1 VGTEPTSLKHSVYE
15 VWNSQ
20 EMEYLGALFASA
32 LEGNELILMTGPLGA
47 GKSTFTKGIGAA
59 LSIQETILSPTF
71 VLVREYGNPLSLI
84 HVDLYRVETPEEL
97 QDLGIQD
104 ILNRDVIR
112 VIEWADK
119 FPALDKWAH
128 YQIRFSLVSESIR
141 KVKIDG

>member
-1 VGTEPTSLKHSVYE
+1 MGTEPTSLKHSVYE
-15 VWNSQ
+15 VWNPQ

-47 GKSTFTKGIGAA
+47 GKSTFTKGIGAV

>member
-1 VGTEPTSLKHSVYE
+1 
-15 VWNSQ
+15 
-20 EMEYLGALFASA
+20 MEYLGALFASA

-47 GKSTFTKGIGAA
+47 GKSTFTKGIGAV

>member
-15 VWNSQ
+15 VWNPQ

-47 GKSTFTKGIGAA
+47 GKSTFTKGIGAV